1 MAADETERRLALNER
16 TNEAIDS
23 VVQKLF
29 SSKKSKA
36 DEMKETKEFLK
47 SLGDLLD
54 VYNPTRLA
62 AVWNRTQDLHLTEQ
76 CFRQMQSYLKELGD
90 GAIWALKMSD
100 ASGKYGGGFLWGNNY
115 WVGSA
120 TLCYQIN
127 EQPVVEERAPFALGF
142 FMLRTMVKLN
152 SHITPTPRSQLLG
165 VCLPLSCTSVDAS
178 RLVELSAR
186 EAMLDMD
193 RTLQITSVKSPHNAY
208 YITDDPIFWI
218 LVVVSTAVF
227 VLLLIGTVLDLYL
240 EYVMDK
246 DGNFSYDNYT
256 FVFSKNIHH
265 NSIRSGQTVVKVEMN
280 AENNNNGVMAEDGSG
295 VTTESNSVASDEVIK
310 KPGVLREVML
320 SFSVRRNMMTICD
333 KSVGADT
340 IPTVHGL
347 RSLSMAW
354 VILGHTCIVAF
365 KYSDNMMYRNVVEK
379 ELLFQTI
386 NNAAFSV
393 DTFFFISGLLVA
405 FLYFRTTA
413 KHDLSKITKST
424 GFVSCVLQFIGMVAY
439 RFARSE
445 DCGHDDKKKQKYE
458 VLVLLFNS
466 MCMLWSWYLA
476 DDTQFY
482 VLGTILLIMAVKHFR
497 AAASLMVVFL
507 ISSWCTTAYIAFSNK
522 HMPNVDDPL
531 ALFDKIYDKPWTRF
545 GPYLVGMATGWF
557 LFKIDCKI
565 KMNRIVTWVGW
576 TLSTVGLL
584 CLLYG
589 LYEQQLHPVSA
600 AAYSSLSHTAWATC
614 LAWIVIAC
622 STGYGGYVNKF
633 LSWTVLYP
641 FSRVTYCAYLIHPII
656 IRIFAM
662 RMDSPVHLGKD
673 LVAVMFLG
681 QLVASYILSFI
692 VSLAFEAP
700 VVSLLRIVSST
711 KRKTK

>member
-1 MAADETERRLALNER
+1 MSYKLCLLTLLAVSLCSDVESENLTDLESARTIYETTTTIDQTSSSFQSLNTDPRNSYELSSQESVTTGRGFKKVEIESTKNVTDFANSVPELLVSAPGEISNSRDDVTNVNDDVMSDLDSFTGLTDPIFGSVFDKTDETERRLALNER
-16 TNEAIDS
+16 TNDAIDS

-36 DEMKETKEFLK
+36 DQMNETRELLK

-54 VYNPTRLA
+54 VYNPSRLA
-62 AVWNRTQDLHLTEQ
+62 GVWNRTQDLHLTQQ
-76 CFRQMQSYLKELGD
+76 CQQQMQTYLKELGA

-127 EQPVVEERAPFALGF
+127 EQPMEQERAPFALGF
-142 FMLRTMVKLN
+142 FMLRTIVKLS

-165 VCLPLSCTSVDAS
+165 VCLPLSCTSLDAS

-208 YITDDPIFWI
+208 FITEDPLFWA

-246 DGNFSYDNYT
+246 DRNFSYDNYT

-265 NSIRSGQTVVKVEMN
+265 NSIRSGQSVVKVEMN
-280 AENNNNGVMAEDGSG
+280 AENNNNGALAEDGSG

-320 SFSVRRNMMTICD
+320 SFSVRKNMMTICD

-424 GFVSCVLQFIGMVAY
+424 GFVSCIVLF
-439 RFARSE
+439 F
-445 DCGHDDKKKQKYE
+445 KQVSHKF
-458 VLVLLFNS
+458 LFFQ
-466 MCMLWSWYLA
+466 C
-476 DDTQFY
+476 DFHK
-482 VLGTILLIMAVKHFR
+482 IFCFRHFR

-507 ISSWCTTAYIAFSNK
+507 ISSWCNTAYIAFSNK
-522 HMPNVDDPL
+522 HMPKNVDDPL
-531 ALFDKIYDKPWTRF
+531 ALFDKIYDKPWTR
-545 GPYLVGMATGWF
+545 LVLT
-557 LFKIDCKI
+557 
-565 KMNRIVTWVGW
+565 
-576 TLSTVGLL
+576 
-584 CLLYG
+584 
-589 LYEQQLHPVSA
+589 
-600 AAYSSLSHTAWATC
+600 
-614 LAWIVIAC
+614 
-622 STGYGGYVNKF
+622 
-633 LSWTVLYP
+633 
-641 FSRVTYCAYLIHPII
+641 
-656 IRIFAM
+656 
-662 RMDSPVHLGKD
+662 
-673 LVAVMFLG
+673 
-681 QLVASYILSFI
+681 
-692 VSLAFEAP
+692 
-700 VVSLLRIVSST
+700 
-711 KRKTK
+711 